1 MMTNSFIT
9 STLSFYYHINKNT
22 MKNLITLL
30 IVLLSIS
37 GYSQLPTD
45 TIGHDGVNVKLL
57 DSLVEVYVNEE
68 RINYG
73 VKPLEISEGV
83 RNHSYTHSQ
92 WMVDNDKFEHS
103 KGSLTVE
110 CCLATLIY
118 GGLTYEV
125 VAIRMVEQ
133 WFSSLPHKRALLN
146 GSYEYGGCGTAFIK
160 DNDDSFYLIKSSFG
174 LSPILP

>member
-1 MMTNSFIT
+1 
-9 STLSFYYHINKNT
+9 

-30 IVLLSIS
+30 ITLLSLN
-37 GYSQLPTD
+37 GTSQLPTD
-45 TIGHDGVNVKLL
+45 TIGYDGINVRLL

-92 WMVDNDKFEHS
+92 WMVDNDKYEHS
-103 KGSLTVE
+103 KGSITVE
-110 CCLATLIY
+110 CILTTLIY

-125 VAIRMVEQ
+125 ASKRIVGK
-133 WFSSLPHKRALLN
+133 WFDSLPHKRSLL
-146 GSYEYGGCGTAFIK
+146 GGYYKYGGCGTAFIK
-160 DNDDSFYLIKSSFG
+160 DSDDSFYLIKSSFG
-174 LSPILP
+174 LSPISSEYFTSK